1 MKKKLKITAGF
12 LTVIVCVLLGC
23 EKRERER
30 TELFLEETEAG
41 DAFSG
46 QGEAGESTPGPGS
59 SEEDTSAKEAGKD
72 SGLSINS
79 SSEGNIPKQG
89 QAEEQT
95 PQTLSEPESCVLSK

>member
-59 SEEDTSAKEAGKD
+59 SEEDTSAKEAGQRFEYKLLIR
-72 SGLSINS
+72 G
-79 SSEGNIPKQG
+79 EY
-89 QAEEQT
+89 
-95 PQTLSEPESCVLSK
+95 SKAGAGGRTNASDAFRA